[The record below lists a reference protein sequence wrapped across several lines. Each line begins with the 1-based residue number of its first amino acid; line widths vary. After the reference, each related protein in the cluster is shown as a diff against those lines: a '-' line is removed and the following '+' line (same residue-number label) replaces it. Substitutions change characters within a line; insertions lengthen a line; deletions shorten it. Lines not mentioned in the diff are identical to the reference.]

1 MFLSVLK
8 YLVLHCFLGNAVC
21 FFCMVWPWWKNSK
34 RRCWLCCFDLC
45 ILRKNMKTLH
55 KPFGVAKLKCKK
67 KWFSWKV
74 IQVFWIVKLGRISCL
89 NVSKSCSLYRVYK
102 SLRHLNLFSASPSSA
117 ARFYHTFIPKC
128 GDRTEEELT
137 LNLQNWWVDV
147 QCVPVQQTNTMFC
160 CVCWS
165 LIWL

>member
-1 MFLSVLK
+1 MCWSTLFFIAFLEMLFASFVWFDPGEKILKAGVGCAVLTFVFWEKTWKLFINLLGLLNLSV
-8 YLVLHCFLGNAVC
+8 
-21 FFCMVWPWWKNSK
+21 
-34 RRCWLCCFDLC
+34 
-45 ILRKNMKTLH
+45 
-55 KPFGVAKLKCKK
+55 KK
-67 KWFSWKV
+67 KRFGWKV

-102 SLRHLNLFSASPSSA
+102 SLRHLNLFSASPSSTA
-117 ARFYHTFIPKC
+117 HFYHTFIPKC